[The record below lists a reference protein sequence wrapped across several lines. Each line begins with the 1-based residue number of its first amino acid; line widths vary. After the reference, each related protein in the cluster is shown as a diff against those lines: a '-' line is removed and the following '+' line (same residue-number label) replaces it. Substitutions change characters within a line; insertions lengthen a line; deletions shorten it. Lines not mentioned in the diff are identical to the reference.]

1 MLRFKLGALFGF
13 ALGWAVGSGRA
24 NQFLEQLRAPADRPC
39 GRIGLRCLAGPN
51 GLIRMADEP
60 DCVRLA
66 IPLDTRYVRIV
77 RLVARGVATTMGF
90 DVEGVD
96 DLRIAVEELCAAL
109 FDVSEGPAL
118 ELAFEMHDGRVDVQG
133 RTVAMPTATLDSERF
148 ALSEQILSV
157 ACDGYSLKV
166 DSGIAYFSLSKRV

>member
-1 MLRFKLGALFGF
+1 
-13 ALGWAVGSGRA
+13 
-24 NQFLEQLRAPADRPC
+24 
-39 GRIGLRCLAGPN
+39 
-51 GLIRMADEP
+51 MADGP

-77 RLVARGVATTMGF
+77 RLVARGVGSSMGF

-109 FDVSEGPAL
+109 FDLSEGPAL
-118 ELAFEMHDGRVDVQG
+118 ELCFEMHEGRVEVQG
-133 RTVAMPTATLDSERF
+133 RTVAVPTANVDPERF
-148 ALSEQILSV
+148 ALSEQILGV

-166 DSGIAYFSLSKRV
+166 DSGIACFSLSKLV

>member
-1 MLRFKLGALFGF
+1 M
-13 ALGWAVGSGRA
+13 
-24 NQFLEQLRAPADRPC
+24 D
-39 GRIGLRCLAGPN
+39 
-51 GLIRMADEP
+51 DEP
-60 DCVRLA
+60 DCVRLT

-77 RLVARGVATTMGF
+77 RLVSRGVGTAMGF
-90 DVEGVD
+90 NVEDVD

-118 ELAFEMHDGRVDVQG
+118 ELSFEMHEDRVDVEG
-133 RTVAMPTATLDSERF
+133 RTIATPTATLDAERF

-166 DSGIAYFSLSKRV
+166 DSGIARFSLHKLV

>member
-1 MLRFKLGALFGF
+1 MVEG
-13 ALGWAVGSGRA
+13 
-24 NQFLEQLRAPADRPC
+24 
-39 GRIGLRCLAGPN
+39 
-51 GLIRMADEP
+51 P

-77 RLVARGVATTMGF
+77 RLVARGVASAMGF

-109 FDVSEGPAL
+109 FDLSEGPSL
-118 ELAFEMHDGRVDVQG
+118 ELCFEMHDGRVEVQG
-133 RTVAMPTATLDSERF
+133 RTVAMPQANVDSERF

-166 DSGIAYFSLSKRV
+166 DSGIACFRLSKLV

>member
-1 MLRFKLGALFGF
+1 
-13 ALGWAVGSGRA
+13 
-24 NQFLEQLRAPADRPC
+24 
-39 GRIGLRCLAGPN
+39 
-51 GLIRMADEP
+51 MADEP

-77 RLVARGVATTMGF
+77 RLVARGVGTAMGF
-90 DVEGVD
+90 NVGDVD

-109 FDVSEGPAL
+109 FDVSQGPSL
-118 ELAFEMHDGRVDVQG
+118 ELSFEMHEDRVDVEG
-133 RTVAMPTATLDSERF
+133 RTIARPEATLDAERF

-166 DSGIAYFSLSKRV
+166 DSGIARFSLHKLV